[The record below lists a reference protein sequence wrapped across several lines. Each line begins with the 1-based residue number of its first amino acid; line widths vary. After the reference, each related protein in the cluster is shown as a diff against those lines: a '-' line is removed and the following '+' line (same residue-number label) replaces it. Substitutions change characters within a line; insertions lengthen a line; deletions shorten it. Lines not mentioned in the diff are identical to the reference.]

1 MDLAAGPKPRILG
14 GGVSRRGLAWQDR
27 APAQHTGNW
36 WRGSEATAI
45 LGPEAAAETQS
56 AGGLSPALARPRP
69 RGAGC
74 TPLARAPPFPR
85 VCCLGEVPEL
95 ERAATGP
102 APSAQRILLAALR
115 SGPAVRCFCFGCR
128 GRGCTLSAGLRP
140 PEAPAGLGAASG
152 PAETELEDEAAA
164 AGRRM
169 GANQLVVLNVYDMYW
184 MNEYTSSIGIGVF
197 HSGIE
202 VYGREFAY
210 GGHPY
215 PFSGIFEISPGNAS
229 ELGET
234 FKFK

>member
-169 GANQLVVLNVYDMYW
+169 GANQLVVLNVYDMVSAAPW
-184 MNEYTSSIGIGVF
+184 RPPAQPASSRR
-197 HSGIE
+197 S
-202 VYGREFAY
+202 Y
-210 GGHPY
+210 
-215 PFSGIFEISPGNAS
+215 SDPGPWRFLPCVSAS
-229 ELGET
+229 SSVHCAWGEGT
-234 FKFK
+234 YYYYS